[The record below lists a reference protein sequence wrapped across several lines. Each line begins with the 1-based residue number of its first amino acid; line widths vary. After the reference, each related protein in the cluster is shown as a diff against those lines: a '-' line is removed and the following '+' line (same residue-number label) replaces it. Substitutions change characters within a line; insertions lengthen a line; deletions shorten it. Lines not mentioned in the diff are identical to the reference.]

1 MSERDTAG
9 FNLGLLEKEIPGYTW
24 YETLTNLS
32 NWVSAGGLVLAM
44 ISLVLQWIQRC
55 RITRRRD
62 TTDMSAA
69 VRVTI
74 TNTQEPGSQHVYT

>member
-1 MSERDTAG
+1 M
-9 FNLGLLEKEIPGYTW
+9 
-24 YETLTNLS
+24 
-32 NWVSAGGLVLAM
+32 LAM